1 MNEKEKIHYMA
12 VLEAIGETIQ
22 AKNDLISFQKY
33 EIDSLRRKVSEL
45 EEALKQ
51 KGETEKCTC
60 PHFLEQ

>member
-1 MNEKEKIHYMA
+1 MNEKEKVHYMA

-45 EEALKQ
+45 EEILKQ
-51 KGETEKCTC
+51 KEETKQCS
-60 PHFLEQ
+60 